1 MDNEIIKK
9 LIEFR
14 DEREWSKYHTLK
26 NLAISVNLEASEI
39 LEFFQWKDDLEN
51 DEKEQISEEIADT
64 LIYLLYM
71 CEKLDVNPNEI
82 ILNKIM
88 KNKQR
93 KWEKLENDER
103 CNN

>member
-1 MDNEIIKK
+1 
-9 LIEFR
+9 
-14 DEREWSKYHTLK
+14 
-26 NLAISVNLEASEI
+26 
-39 LEFFQWKDDLEN
+39 
-51 DEKEQISEEIADT
+51 
-64 LIYLLYM
+64 M